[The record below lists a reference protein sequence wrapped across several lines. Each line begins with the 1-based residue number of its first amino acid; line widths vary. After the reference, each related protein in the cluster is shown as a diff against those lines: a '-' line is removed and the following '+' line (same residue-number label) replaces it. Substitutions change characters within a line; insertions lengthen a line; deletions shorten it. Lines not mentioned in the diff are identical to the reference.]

1 MSDTS
6 GEKPITQR
14 QAAARRENGKKSRG
28 PVTEE
33 GKRRSS
39 KNSLKHGVYGLTFA
53 AIERGALREEPEE
66 IDAFV
71 TAVVSELDPGD
82 SLVLRQLA
90 ANVAVEMLRDNR
102 ALRWE
107 ALGYSRASSYPE
119 VTRADVMTHRA
130 WKSRYAAETVH
141 RMPDSSLTSRELWDA
156 LAVLGGDVT
165 DDETWFDVRED
176 TSAEVM
182 HQAVD
187 QLIRRHFSDKEEAV
201 EVLNA
206 NALRLEDESNAIR
219 RTFQPEVAYSEVNG
233 SFTENV
239 MRLRAHTSRELD
251 KATDRYWD
259 AWRRLRAGEAP
270 ERETNLP
277 GEESDTAPDEPT
289 PA

>member
-14 QAAARRENGKKSRG
+14 QAAARRENGKMSRG

-39 KNSLKHGVYGLTFA
+39 KNSFKHGVYGLTFA

-71 TAVVSELDPGD
+71 NAVVSELDPGD

-156 LAVLGGDVT
+156 LAVLGGDVA
-165 DDETWFDVRED
+165 DDETWLDVRED
-176 TSAEVM
+176 ASAEVM
-182 HQAVD
+182 HQAVE
-187 QLIRRHFSDKEEAV
+187 QLIRRHFSDREDAV
-201 EVLNA
+201 EVLKA
-206 NALRLEDESNAIR
+206 SALRLEDEANAIR
-219 RTFQPEVAYSEVNG
+219 RAFQPEVAYSEVNG

-239 MRLRAHTSRELD
+239 MRLRSHTSRELD

-259 AWRRLRAGEAP
+259 AWRRLRAGEAS

-277 GEESDTAPDEPT
+277 LEESDTGPG
-289 PA
+289 